1 MKTISYP
8 TIKAPN
14 NVRYSTAPSVSL
26 IAETRVNVDA
36 MRPFLTD
43 FDPEYDAYYEESV
56 DALERSLIS
65 DGGLLAKFSG
75 QMCYLSLGELRTPH
89 AEADKYF
96 ANVMSQGHG
105 SILEHANYTFLLW
118 GVDRAVT
125 HEAVRHRA
133 GMAYSQVSQRYV
145 GQEKLRFCLPYDIQ
159 DNADLVAEALDDMA
173 YDLDRFERWIDN
185 YRSKYPQREGESRT
199 EWRKRLQSAS
209 RRVLPNWVEAPI
221 VITGNVRSWRH
232 VLFMRCAKFAD
243 VAIRRAMVPVLQ
255 VMQATVPELFADFT
269 FETLRDGSVGAT
281 SKYIKV

>member
-1 MKTISYP
+1 MKTIMYP

-14 NVRYSTAPSVSL
+14 GVRYSTAPSVSL

-36 MRPFLTD
+36 MRSFLTD
-43 FDPEYDAYYEESV
+43 FDESFDAYYEESV

-89 AEADKYF
+89 AQADKYF
-96 ANVMSQGHG
+96 DNVMAQGHG
-105 SILEHANYTFLLW
+105 SILEHVNYTFLIW
-118 GVDRAVT
+118 GIDRAVT

-145 GQEKLRFCLPYDIQ
+145 GEDKLRFCMP
-159 DNADLVAEALDDMA
+159 ADLQGDQELFHAALEDMA
-173 YDLDRFERWIDN
+173 YDMDRYSRWIETYHD
-185 YRSKYPQREGESRT
+185 KYPQLDGESKT
-199 EWRKRLQSAS
+199 EWRKRCQSAA

-221 VITGNVRSWRH
+221 VITGNVRAWRH
-232 VLFMRCAKFAD
+232 VLYMRCAKYAD

-255 VMQATVPELFADFT
+255 VLQSNTPELFADFT

>member
-1 MKTISYP
+1 MKTISFP
-8 TIKAPN
+8 TVRAPN
-14 NVRYSTAPSVSL
+14 GVRYSTSPSASL
-26 IAETRVNVDA
+26 IAQTMMNVDE

-43 FDPEYDAYYEESV
+43 YDPAFNAYYQESV
-56 DALERSLIS
+56 DALDNDLIS

-96 ANVMSQGHG
+96 TNIMGQGHG
-105 SILEHANYTFLLW
+105 SILEHAAYTVLLW

-145 GQEKLRFCLPYDIQ
+145 GEDKLRFCMPYDIQ
-159 DNADLVAEALDDMA
+159 NDEALMLEALNDMA
-173 YDLDRFERWIDN
+173 YDAERFSRWINN
-185 YRSKYPQREGESRT
+185 YRSKYPQMEGESKT

-232 VLFMRCAKFAD
+232 VLSMRCSKHAD
-243 VAIRRAMVPVLQ
+243 VAIRRAMLPVLKVLQ
-255 VMQATVPELFADFT
+255 HTVPELFADFVL
-269 FETLRDGSVGAT
+269 EALPDGSIGAS